1 MTIRFACDRDIPGM
15 IDLLQQVG
23 EVHHRIRPD
32 LFRAGAQ
39 KYDEAALNALLTDPN
54 RPILAAEIEG
64 KLVGYAF
71 CILQVT
77 ENDPVLCDRK
87 VLYIDDLFKAGKGS
101 PDTTGPTKAEINLAY
116 DIISCR
122 YNSCLTT
129 IVSTEIYSQ
138 ALVKIDEAVGS
149 RLVEMAGEH
158 VYNIKHAPGRNYRLR
173 KTKRAM
179 RNEYDR
185 WLNKSQSEDSDEN
198 EIC

>member
-23 EVHHRIRPD
+23 AVHHQIRPD

-71 CILQVT
+71 CILQIT

-87 VLYIDDLFKAGKGS
+87 VLYIDDLCVEETLRGQGIAGALYERVLEYARELGCDAVTLNVWCGNDGAMKFYEKCGLK
-101 PDTTGPTKAEINLAY
+101 PQKIGMET
-116 DIISCR
+116 IIC
-122 YNSCLTT
+122 
-129 IVSTEIYSQ
+129 
-138 ALVKIDEAVGS
+138 
-149 RLVEMAGEH
+149 
-158 VYNIKHAPGRNYRLR
+158 
-173 KTKRAM
+173 
-179 RNEYDR
+179 
-185 WLNKSQSEDSDEN
+185 
-198 EIC
+198 